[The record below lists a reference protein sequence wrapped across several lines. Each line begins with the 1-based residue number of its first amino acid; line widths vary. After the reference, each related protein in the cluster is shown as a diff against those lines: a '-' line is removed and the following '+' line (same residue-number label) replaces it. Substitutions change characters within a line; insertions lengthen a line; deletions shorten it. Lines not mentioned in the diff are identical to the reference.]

1 MIVANRNRNVRSIS
15 ANSPRCAIFVAR
27 FTTPSETLERYA
39 APVNEQLLTVQDVAF
54 RLRITPETV
63 RRWLRT
69 GKLRGAL
76 LGGDKMGYRIA
87 EGEVIRLLD
96 SAAKAATHE

>member
-1 MIVANRNRNVRSIS
+1 V
-15 ANSPRCAIFVAR
+15 
-27 FTTPSETLERYA
+27 T
-39 APVNEQLLTVQDVAF
+39 EQLLTVQDVAS

-87 EGEVIRLLD
+87 EGEVLRLLD
-96 SAAKAATHE
+96 SSTKAASHG

>member
-1 MIVANRNRNVRSIS
+1 
-15 ANSPRCAIFVAR
+15 
-27 FTTPSETLERYA
+27 LGRYA
-39 APVNEQLLTVQDVAF
+39 AGVTEQLLTVQDVAL

-87 EGEVIRLLD
+87 EGEVMRLLD
-96 SAAKAATHE
+96 SAAKASTHG

>member
-1 MIVANRNRNVRSIS
+1 MQR
-15 ANSPRCAIFVAR
+15 PRCAFFVAR
-27 FTTPSETLERYA
+27 FTAPSQTLERYA
-39 APVNEQLLTVQDVAF
+39 ARVTEQLLTVQDVAF

-87 EGEVIRLLD
+87 EGEVMRLLD
-96 SAAKAATHE
+96 SAAKATHS